1 MITPA
6 CDVAVV
12 GGGVVG
18 LATALRLLQHARV
31 DLAVLE
37 AEDRVAAHQTGHNSG
52 VIHSG
57 IYYKPGSLKA
67 KLCVEG
73 REALY
78 AFCTERG
85 VRHERCGKVIVATT
99 PDELPRLDAI
109 ERRGTEN
116 GLDGLRRLDPQALKE
131 IEPYATGLAGLHVPQ
146 TGIVDYRE
154 VSEAL
159 AVAIRERGG
168 AVETGAEVES
178 VRREAGRFV
187 LETPAG
193 EVRCRFLVNCA
204 GLRSDRVARLAGVEP
219 GLRIVP
225 FRGEYWSLAPERAH
239 LVKHLIYPVPDPRYP
254 FLGVHFT
261 RRITGEIEA
270 GPNAVLAFKREG
282 YTRFS
287 VSARDLWD
295 TFSYPGAWRLF
306 ARHWRTGV
314 DEWTRSL
321 SKAALVRA
329 LQTLVPEVRAADVV
343 AAGSGVRAQAVGRD
357 GTMVDDFHL
366 VEAENQV
373 HVLNAPSPAATACLA
388 IGRVIAETAAKRF
401 GIA

>member
-1 MITPA
+1 MITRA

-78 AFCTERG
+78 AFCAERG
-85 VRHERCGKVIVATT
+85 VRHEKCGKIIVATT
-99 PDELPRLDAI
+99 PEELPRLDAI
-109 ERRGTEN
+109 EQRGKEN
-116 GLDGLRRLDPQALKE
+116 GLQGLRRLDPAALKE
-131 IEPYATGLAGLHVPQ
+131 IEPHATGLAGLHVPQ

-159 AVAIRERGG
+159 AAAIRERGG

-187 LETPAG
+187 LDTPAG
-193 EVRCRFLVNCA
+193 EVRCNFLVNCA
-204 GLRSDRVARLAGVEP
+204 GLRSDRFARLAGVDP

-287 VSARDLWD
+287 MSARDLWD

-306 ARHWRTGV
+306 AKHWRTGV

-329 LQTLVPEVRAADVV
+329 LQALVPEVRAADVV
-343 AAGSGVRAQAVGRD
+343 AAGSGVRAQAVGPD
-357 GTMVDDFHL
+357 GAMVDDFHI

-388 IGRVIAETAAKRF
+388 IGRVIAETAEKRF

>member
-1 MITPA
+1 MITRA

-18 LATALRLLQHARV
+18 LATALRLLQRARV

-37 AEDRVAAHQTGHNSG
+37 AEERVAAHQTGHNSG

-73 REALY
+73 RESLY
-78 AFCTERG
+78 AFCAERG
-85 VRHERCGKVIVATT
+85 VRHEKCGKVVVATT
-99 PDELPRLDAI
+99 PEELPRLDAI
-109 ERRGTEN
+109 EQRGKEN
-116 GLDGLRRLDPQALKE
+116 GLSGLRRLDPAALKQ
-131 IEPYATGLAGLHVPQ
+131 IEPHATGLAGLHVPQ

-159 AVAIRERGG
+159 AAAIREQGG

-187 LETPAG
+187 LDTPGG
-193 EVRCRFLVNCA
+193 EVRCRFLINCA
-204 GLRSDRVARLAGVEP
+204 GLRSDRFARLAGVEP

-261 RRITGEIEA
+261 RRISGEIEA

-287 VSARDLWD
+287 MSARDLWD

-306 ARHWRTGV
+306 AKHWRTGV
-314 DEWTRSL
+314 DEWARSL

-329 LQTLVPEVRAADVV
+329 LQALVPEVRASDVV
-343 AAGSGVRAQAVGRD
+343 AAGSGVRAQAVGPD
-357 GTMVDDFHL
+357 GAMVDDFHI

-373 HVLNAPSPAATACLA
+373 HVLNAPSPAATASLA
-388 IGRVIAETAAKRF
+388 IGRVIAETAEKRF
-401 GIA
+401 GLG

>member
-1 MITPA
+1 MITRA

-52 VIHSG
+52 VVHSG

-78 AFCTERG
+78 AFCAERG
-85 VRHERCGKVIVATT
+85 VRHEKCGKVIVAAT
-99 PDELPRLDAI
+99 PEELPRLDAI
-109 ERRGTEN
+109 EQRGKEN
-116 GLDGLRRLDPQALKE
+116 GLDGLRRLDPAALKA
-131 IEPYATGLAGLHVPQ
+131 IEPHATGLAALHVPQ

-159 AVAIRERGG
+159 AAAIREQGG
-168 AVETGAEVES
+168 AVETRAEVEA

-187 LETPAG
+187 LDTPGG

-204 GLRSDRVARLAGVEP
+204 GLRSDRFARLAGVEP

-225 FRGEYWSLAPERAH
+225 FRGEYWSLAPDRAH

-261 RRITGEIEA
+261 RRISGEIEA

-287 VSARDLWD
+287 MSARDLWD

-306 ARHWRTGV
+306 AKHWRTGV

-329 LQTLVPEVRAADVV
+329 LQVLVPEVRSADVV
-343 AAGSGVRAQAVGRD
+343 AAGSGVRAQAVGPD
-357 GTMVDDFHL
+357 GAMVDDFHI

-388 IGRVIAETAAKRF
+388 IGRVIAETAVKRF
-401 GIA
+401 GLG

>member
-1 MITPA
+1 MITRA

-18 LATALRLLQHARV
+18 LATALRLLQRARV

-78 AFCTERG
+78 AFCAERG
-85 VRHERCGKVIVATT
+85 VRHEKCGKVIVATT
-99 PDELPRLDAI
+99 PEELPRLDAI
-109 ERRGTEN
+109 EQRGKEN
-116 GLDGLRRLDPQALKE
+116 GLSGLRRLDPAALKQ
-131 IEPYATGLAGLHVPQ
+131 IEPHATGLAGLHVPQ

-159 AVAIRERGG
+159 AAAIREQGG

-187 LETPAG
+187 LDTPGG
-193 EVRCRFLVNCA
+193 EVRCRFLINCA
-204 GLRSDRVARLAGVEP
+204 GLRSDRFARLAGVEP

-261 RRITGEIEA
+261 RRISGEIEA

-287 VSARDLWD
+287 MSARDLWD

-306 ARHWRTGV
+306 AKHWRTGV
-314 DEWTRSL
+314 DEWARSL

-329 LQTLVPEVRAADVV
+329 LQALVPEVRASDVV
-343 AAGSGVRAQAVGRD
+343 AAGSGVRAQAVGPD
-357 GTMVDDFHL
+357 GAMVDDFHI

-373 HVLNAPSPAATACLA
+373 HVLNAPSPAATASLA
-388 IGRVIAETAAKRF
+388 IGRVIAETAEKRF
-401 GIA
+401 GLG